1 MSVDS
6 DTSPYRDLQQ
16 LTTATFFPYDSQHHK
31 RLLLHEMKFN
41 LLIELFFFSQSYSRV
56 SEMVSCEGKNWKSR
70 TNPLQG
76 CQIQQETNT
85 SRTATGLWETA
96 TGRLAGLVQDAR
108 YDSQNTHILVLLVNA
123 LCFFFNQYLALTS
136 DYSLRGE
143 WDAPIAL
150 DKHTSAA
157 DLFMTAKLLPM
168 SLLFILHCHI
178 FWLRL
183 LL

>member
-1 MSVDS
+1 MALAGLAYLVRDWRKLSIIMAIPAIPFVLGWLWVDIYFLLFFLMSIDS
-6 DTSPYRDLQQ
+6 NTSPYRDLQQ

-31 RLLLHEMKFN
+31 RLLLHEIKFN
-41 LLIELFFFSQSYSRV
+41 LFIEFISFSQSYSRV

-123 LCFFFNQYLALTS
+123 LCFFFLINT
-136 DYSLRGE
+136 
-143 WDAPIAL
+143 
-150 DKHTSAA
+150 
-157 DLFMTAKLLPM
+157 
-168 SLLFILHCHI
+168 
-178 FWLRL
+178 
-183 LL
+183 